1 MGKVAVEDRVL
12 IAILDVLSV
21 ETYSQI
27 KKSFFH

>member
-1 MGKVAVEDRVL
+1 MGKVAVEDRAL
-12 IAILDVLSV
+12 IAVLDVLSV